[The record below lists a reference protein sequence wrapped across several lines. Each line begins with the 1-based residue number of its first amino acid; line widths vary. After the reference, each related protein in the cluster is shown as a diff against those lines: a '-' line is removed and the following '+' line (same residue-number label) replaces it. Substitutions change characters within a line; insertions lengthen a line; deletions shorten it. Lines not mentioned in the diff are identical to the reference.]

1 MRGQISDWVRC
12 TQGGFRRLRAASFFP
27 SDGKETKGSPG
38 DAADG
43 HFVPIGP
50 PPYPLCRFTTSP
62 PDRGSRP
69 PVPHYGSYSLSQAE
83 SFRRAKSEWRSKFPP
98 GHWALG
104 LQKLLLLRFRWR
116 AWLCR
121 SGGGWCWAVG
131 RDDLGAPLGVVS
143 QIHRRG
149 GYQPPAHCSNA
160 LVGATLAV
168 TRNTGRPV
176 SGPYGIHRT
185 SFCIAPC
192 GRPSLGR
199 DTCRARPPERAAPAH
214 ERATA
219 RAAPTKE
226 RRAENTPRDRRPYA
240 DRPRCF

>member
-1 MRGQISDWVRC
+1 M
-12 TQGGFRRLRAASFFP
+12 
-27 SDGKETKGSPG
+27 
-38 DAADG
+38 
-43 HFVPIGP
+43 
-50 PPYPLCRFTTSP
+50 
-62 PDRGSRP
+62 
-69 PVPHYGSYSLSQAE
+69 SQAE

-149 GYQPPAHCSNA
+149 GYQPPANCSNA

-168 TRNTGRPV
+168 ARNTGRPV
-176 SGPYGIHRT
+176 SGPCGIHRT

-199 DTCRARPPERAAPAH
+199 DTCRARPPGRAAPRMDKREAGR
-214 ERATA
+214 EYSPRP
-219 RAAPTKE
+219 AAIRGPPALFLRNK
-226 RRAENTPRDRRPYA
+226 NV
-240 DRPRCF
+240 

>member
-1 MRGQISDWVRC
+1 M
-12 TQGGFRRLRAASFFP
+12 
-27 SDGKETKGSPG
+27 
-38 DAADG
+38 
-43 HFVPIGP
+43 
-50 PPYPLCRFTTSP
+50 
-62 PDRGSRP
+62 
-69 PVPHYGSYSLSQAE
+69 SQAE

-168 TRNTGRPV
+168 ARNTGR
-176 SGPYGIHRT
+176 SGTGPYGIHRT

-199 DTCRARPPERAAPAH
+199 DTCRARPPGRAAPAH
-214 ERATA
+214 ERETA
-219 RAAPTKE
+219 RAAPTKG
-226 RRAENTPRDRRPYA
+226 RRAGNSPRDLRPYA
-240 DRPRCF
+240 GRPRWFWEAENVRYFSHKSLDSSLVV